1 MKKIALLAAAL
12 TVSLP
17 GFTQQPGE
25 KAIPQKQVI
34 EPYRVQ
40 VTFAKTVHIL
50 FPSQVVY
57 VDLGSTDLIAGKV
70 DGAENVV
77 RIKAAVDFDGE
88 TNFSVICS
96 DGCFYSFV
104 ATYADEPKQLSIEM
118 DDWLKKN
125 PYSDFANDRM
135 YIRLEELGNQ
145 TPLVVQKIMY
155 TIHEKNARDIKTVG
169 CKKFGVQALLKG
181 VYVHDDL
188 LFLHVSLR
196 NFSNIGFD
204 IDFIRFKIADKQV
217 TRRTAVQETF
227 LKPVRIYNDVTTV
240 GPKKEARTVYGFGK
254 ITIPDK
260 KALVVEIYEKNGGLH
275 LSFSVENS
283 QIVNARSLDGL
294 KIE

>member
-1 MKKIALLAAAL
+1 MQKIALLAAAL

-155 TIHEKNARDIKTVG
+155 TIHEKSRVLEECICRVESACDTGHFESVDSALRTKPELRAALGAYIRQMLALLRMLTPQAYSTASLDVRDVQDLL
-169 CKKFGVQALLKG
+169 QAL
-181 VYVHDDL
+181 
-188 LFLHVSLR
+188 
-196 NFSNIGFD
+196 
-204 IDFIRFKIADKQV
+204 QW
-217 TRRTAVQETF
+217 E
-227 LKPVRIYNDVTTV
+227 
-240 GPKKEARTVYGFGK
+240 
-254 ITIPDK
+254 PDK
-260 KALVVEIYEKNGGLH
+260 VSAFWPDLCDACRTLYRLSGEQLDIYVRLTQPAYAADLH
-275 LSFSVENS
+275 LVEPDTLPPS
-283 QIVNARSLDGL
+283 
-294 KIE
+294 